1 MKKYLVALSA
11 ICLLAVACGS
21 NDNAGNDKEMTET
34 TSHESATNDIS
45 KDPNYQKGLALVA
58 KSDCLTCHSISG
70 QSTGPAYEDVA
81 NKYTADE
88 TTINMLADKIVSGGS
103 GHWGTVPMTP
113 HPTVKMEDAKQMVK
127 YILLLGNK

>member
-1 MKKYLVALSA
+1 MVALSA
-11 ICLLAVACGS
+11 IGLLAVACGS
-21 NDNAGNDKEMTET
+21 NDTAGRDKEMTKT

-58 KSDCLTCHSISG
+58 KNDCLTCHSISG
-70 QSTGPAYEDVA
+70 QSTGPAYDKVA

-88 TTINMLADKIVSGGS
+88 TTINMLAQKIVNGGS

-113 HPTVKMEDAKQMVK
+113 HPNVKIEDAKQMVK
-127 YILLLGNK
+127 YILLLGN